1 MFKSLTSN
9 PKRQKF
15 LLLMAFFASFI
26 WFRSFSTSVLPPHY
40 LSQGLTIKQMIA
52 GSFFMYLAATLF
64 LLFLKKFKSH
74 IFWYLTFILVL
85 VFIFLVINIIHP
97 WQFYLA
103 FAIGGL
109 TIVLF
114 WVPYNIVHY
123 STTPKHKTGFSS
135 ALLFSGVSLIG
146 LVAPLLAGFLANISY
161 SLVFLFSAI
170 FFLVP
175 TILTKH
181 QPSIAIK
188 HNIKTSLKLIKT
200 TRIFYL
206 FQGIWEILLF
216 SVIPVF
222 SLYFIKTPA
231 KYGLYIAY
239 LSLMSILANLLL
251 GRLSDKLQ
259 KRALFLYP
267 VTLLL
272 GISTLFF
279 PLALNSLTGWIIVT
293 GIVQFLAPIFW
304 NLMTSM
310 VADNHQ
316 DIEQAFISREFV
328 LSLGRLISVSVIL
341 INFLIQP
348 KPTYLFYYLGTS
360 VLIIPLILFY
370 RTKIEKKYNY
380 L

>member
-1 MFKSLTSN
+1 MFKSLISN
-9 PKRQKF
+9 PKRKKF
-15 LLLMAFFASFI
+15 ALLIAFFVSFL

-40 LSQGLTIKQMIA
+40 LDQGLTINQMIV
-52 GSFFMYLAATLF
+52 GSFFVYLAATLF
-64 LLFLKKFKSH
+64 LGLLKKLQSRL
-74 IFWYLTFILVL
+74 FWYLAFILVL
-85 VFIFLVINIIHP
+85 SFIFLIINITHP

-103 FAIGGL
+103 NFLSGL

-123 STTPKHKTGFSS
+123 SATPKHKTGFSS

-146 LVAPLLAGFLANISY
+146 LIAPLTAGFLASLNY
-161 SLVFLFSAI
+161 SFVFFLSAI
-170 FFLVP
+170 FFLIP
-175 TILTKH
+175 MLLTRH
-181 QPSIAIK
+181 QPNLVVK
-188 HNIKTSLKLIKT
+188 HNIKDSLKLIKS
-200 TRIFYL
+200 TRIFYF
-206 FQGIWEILLF
+206 FQSMWEILLF

-231 KYGLYIAY
+231 GYGLYMAY

-251 GRLSDKLQ
+251 GQISDKLQ
-259 KRALFLYP
+259 KRSLFLYP

-272 GISTLFF
+272 GITTLFF
-279 PLALNSLTGWIIVT
+279 PVAIKSLVGWIIVT

-316 DIEQAFISREFV
+316 NIEQAFISREFV
-328 LSLGRLISVSVIL
+328 LSLGRFISVCVIL
-341 INFLIQP
+341 VNFIIQP

-360 VLIIPLILFY
+360 VLIIPAILFY
-370 RTKIEKKYNY
+370 RTKISKKYNY